1 MSTYLAIGGV
11 SKTLRA
17 LLRDR
22 MDLPAA
28 SVKVTVQTPK
38 ANGNG
43 SDPDPDLDPRVNL
56 FLYSVTENPHLK
68 NQEIPGHGHPGTYG
82 KPPLSL
88 DLHYLMTAY
97 GHTTDDSDSQ
107 NEALAQQVLGSA
119 MRVLH
124 DYPVITD
131 ELVDSN
137 GDPILDSEL
146 HDAYER
152 VRLTLSPIS
161 LEDLSKV
168 WTALE
173 SPYRLSVAYK
183 VNVVQIESKQPRRYP
198 KPVGEPKGE
207 GPRVVTTPFQGPRIE
222 QLLVIRKDETQER
235 TVPYARIDD
244 TLVLKGRNLGGLTS
258 RAFIGDVEV
267 SIVQDTMTPD
277 RVEIVIPDEDALQP
291 GTHAVRVVQDVML
304 GDPPEPH
311 RGFRSNIAPFVLVPS
326 IGSAT
331 TPVLVGDSWKLS
343 VSGSRLWEVAM
354 PGEVLVGELAIPK
367 PESGGTWTPAEVRV
381 EFRELP
387 NWRIWPAI
395 RLVSAELGDAVA
407 LEPGEHKIQVQMG
420 AETRTAVFQVP
431 EGDPPGAP
439 VDVALT
445 ALAGL
450 LEEAIRDASGL
461 RAFGTTMAI
470 AAEGQLHLFTCDRS
484 IPVLVS
490 EAVDDAVTAGALG
503 LTAATG
509 RTEEWAHV
517 SGDLSVFPVLAK
529 GEHCINVTVGAT
541 PMTATIS
548 SGASSV
554 AEVASELD
562 ACIHAATGAHLVAH
576 RDRLVLFVDSGAT
589 VSFEPVAGVDETTVY
604 DLRLLESLAV
614 RVRVNGAESFDDTTV
629 ILS

>member
-207 GPRVVTTPFQGPRIE
+207 GPRIVTTPFQGPRIE
-222 QLLVIRKDETQER
+222 QLLVIRKDETLER
-235 TVPYARIDD
+235 TVPYARIED

-267 SIVQDTMTPD
+267 SIDQDTMTPE
-277 RVEIVIPDEDALQP
+277 RGEIVIPDEDALQP

-311 RGFRSNIAPFVLVPS
+311 KGFRSNVAPFVLVP
-326 IGSAT
+326 T
-331 TPVLVGDSWKLS
+331 
-343 VSGSRLWEVAM
+343 
-354 PGEVLVGELAIPK
+354 
-367 PESGGTWTPAEVRV
+367 
-381 EFRELP
+381 
-387 NWRIWPAI
+387 
-395 RLVSAELGDAVA
+395 LVSASVSDLVDGVWTVSVTGRRLMADT
-407 LEPGEHKIQVQMG
+407 LPGEILVG
-420 AETRTAVFQVP
+420 AASCSRSDYGKTSTPEAVTAKTGGLRAWPTWPAFRLESGLLTNPLTLAVGTHSLAVTIGDETKAASFVVSSEDPIATTA
-431 EGDPPGAP
+431 
-439 VDVALT
+439 DVAL
-445 ALAGL
+445 ADLADL
-450 LEEAIRDASGL
+450 VEEAIRAASSSESFVDVSVYTQDE
-461 RAFGTTMAI
+461 R
-470 AAEGQLHLFTCDRS
+470 LHVIS
-484 IPVLVS
+484 S
-490 EAVDDAVTAGALG
+490 
-503 LTAATG
+503 ATG
-509 RTEEWAHV
+509 LSISIAESGEGGTATALALTDPLSSQKRAYL
-517 SGDLSVFPVLAK
+517 SGDLSNFPLLAD
-529 GEHCINVTVGAT
+529 GDRQVQVSVGAAEAT
-541 PMTATIS
+541 VTIGSTAGDI
-548 SGASSV
+548 
-554 AEVASELD
+554 AEVAADLDTAVQDELGK
-562 ACIHAATGAHLVAH
+562 HVQAH
-576 RDRLVLFVDSGAT
+576 RNRLILQVDLPEEA
-589 VSFEPVAGVDETTVY
+589 SFGPVPGIDETTVY
-604 DLRLLESLAV
+604 DLRLLETVAV
-614 RVRVNGAESFDDTTV
+614 RIRVNGAEALEAPEV
-629 ILS
+629 ALP